1 MRIEPTEELGLRLIL
16 TEEREWEL
24 FELLVV
30 DAEGRGE
37 GWLAK
42 RLGVIMDNEEW
53 DELVAPGLTEQFQAD
68 LEKVRESLRLSFDA
82 SLQEMAK
89 KKAAQPGNGH
99 LELPFEEEEEGDDDC
114 GELLILKEDSG
125 KWYSVFNQAR
135 LALEGKWKLAALE
148 EEEDFGSLEN
158 IEPDR
163 LGAYL
168 RSRFYTRIQAILL
181 DFSMEL

>member
-1 MRIEPTEELGLRLIL
+1 MRIEATEEEGLRLVL

-24 FELLVV
+24 FELLVA

-42 RLGVIMDNEEW
+42 RLGVLMDDEEW
-53 DELVAPGLTEQFQAD
+53 DELVAPGLTEQFQSD
-68 LEKVRESLRLSFDA
+68 LEKVRDSLRVAFDD
-82 SLQEMAK
+82 SLQELAK
-89 KKAAQPGNGH
+89 KKVEQPGDGN
-99 LELPFEEEEEGDDDC
+99 LPLPFEDEEESEC
-114 GELLILKEDSG
+114 GALLISKEDSG
-125 KWYSVFNQAR
+125 TWYSVLNQAR

-148 EEEDFGSLEN
+148 EEEDFGSLED
-158 IEPDR
+158 IESER
-163 LGAYL
+163 LAAYL

>member
-1 MRIEPTEELGLRLIL
+1 MRIEPTEEGGLSLVL

-24 FELLVV
+24 FELLVS

-42 RLGVIMDNEEW
+42 RLGVLMDDEEW
-53 DELVAPGLTEQFQAD
+53 DELVAPGLTEQFQSD
-68 LEKVRESLRLSFDA
+68 LGKVREHLRLAFDA
-82 SLQEMAK
+82 SLKVLAK
-89 KKAAQPGNGH
+89 KKIEEKEEG
-99 LELPFEEEEEGDDDC
+99 LELPFDDEEEADC
-114 GELLILKEDSG
+114 GAILIEKADSST
-125 KWYSVFNQAR
+125 WYSVLNQAR

-148 EEEDFGSLEN
+148 DEEDFGSLEK
-158 IEPDR
+158 IESER
-163 LGAYL
+163 LAAYL